1 MKAGSLRTRPGY
13 RWLIC
18 INSTLIM
25 FCAVGLI
32 ISAFSIYL
40 PYIRD
45 LNGFTA
51 TQTNLLLTFRTL
63 SQMVGILCISYY
75 YKKLSYRVGAAIA
88 LTVLAIGFTLY
99 GLANS
104 YAMYCVAAIICGLA
118 AGFSSSVGTM
128 AINEWFTKDK
138 ALATSICAAGT
149 GIASI
154 VMPVIVTTV
163 IENISLRAAFWMEG
177 AFVLLIAIFTLFA
190 LRSSPNQPAA
200 AEAPANQP
208 AEAPRKKGNFNIPLT
223 NALMLSA
230 GVALFGLAS
239 YGIMGGLAQLL
250 REAYSADVTSYLVT
264 GFGITMFVGKLVY
277 GRVTDRIGLLRA
289 NYIAFGALIV
299 GSLGLFLFYRSLPL
313 LILSLI
319 IIGFGMPLSTVTSP
333 LLATNFSAPGRYMN
347 VLKSFSF
354 IQTFGGFLVSYI
366 TGFFA
371 DLTGSNKLLFLI
383 LTVVGLAS
391 ALLVQLSTRKAL
403 SK

>member
-1 MKAGSLRTRPGY
+1 MKAGSLRNRPGY
-13 RWLIC
+13 KWLIC

-40 PYIRD
+40 PFIREA
-45 LNGFTA
+45 NGFTA
-51 TQTNLLLTFRTL
+51 TETNLLLTFRTL
-63 SQMVGILCISYY
+63 AQLVGILCISYY

-88 LTVLAIGFTLY
+88 LAVLAVGFTLY
-99 GLANS
+99 GLSSS
-104 YAMYCVAAIICGLA
+104 YTMYCISAVICGLA

-163 IENISLRAAFWMEG
+163 IEKVSLRAAFWMEG
-177 AFVLLIAIFTLFA
+177 AFVLLVAIFTLFA
-190 LRSSPNQPAA
+190 LRSNPNRPA
-200 AEAPANQP
+200 P
-208 AEAPRKKGNFNIPLT
+208 AEAPGQPVDAPRKKSNFNIPLPG
-223 NALMLSA
+223 ALMISA

-277 GRVTDRIGLLRA
+277 GRIADRIGLLRA
-289 NYIAFGALIV
+289 NYVAFGAMIV
-299 GSLGLFLFYRSLPL
+299 GSLGIFLFFRSLPL
-313 LILSLI
+313 LILSLV

-333 LLATNFSAPGRYMN
+333 LLATTFSAEGRYVN
-347 VLKSFSF
+347 VLKTFSF

-383 LTVVGLAS
+383 LVFVGLAS
-391 ALLVQLSTRKAL
+391 AFLVQIPTRKTL

>member
-1 MKAGSLRTRPGY
+1 MKAGSLRNRPGY

-18 INSTLIM
+18 INATLIM

-32 ISAFSIYL
+32 ISAFSIFL

-88 LTVLAIGFTLY
+88 LTVLAFGFALY
-99 GLANS
+99 GLADS
-104 YAMYCVAAIICGLA
+104 YAMYCTAAIICGLA
-118 AGFSSSVGTM
+118 AGFSSSVGSM
-128 AINEWFTKDK
+128 AINEWFVKDK

-154 VMPVIVTTV
+154 VMPVVVTAV
-163 IENISLRAAFWMEG
+163 VENFSLRAAFWMEG
-177 AFVLLIAIFTLFA
+177 AFILLIAVFTLFA
-190 LRSSPNQPAA
+190 LQKNPNQITSD
-200 AEAPANQP
+200 APANLP
-208 AEAPRKKGNFNIPLT
+208 ADAPRKKSNFNIPLT

-264 GFGITMFVGKLVY
+264 GFGITMFIGKLVY
-277 GRVTDRIGLLRA
+277 GRIADRIGLLRA
-289 NYIAFGALIV
+289 NYVAFGALIV

-313 LILSLI
+313 LILSII

-333 LLATNFSAPGRYMN
+333 LLATNFAAPGRYMN

-354 IQTFGGFLVSYI
+354 IQTFGGFLVSYV

-371 DLTGSNKLLFLI
+371 DLPGSNKLLFLI
-383 LTVVGLAS
+383 LTFVGLAS
-391 ALLVQLSTRKAL
+391 AFLVQLSTRKAL

>member
-1 MKAGSLRTRPGY
+1 MKVGSLTSRPGY

-18 INSTLIM
+18 ANATLIM

-75 YKKLSYRVGAAIA
+75 YRKLSYRVGAAIA
-88 LTVLAIGFTLY
+88 LAVLAFGFTLY
-99 GLANS
+99 GFANS
-104 YAMYCVAAIICGLA
+104 YTMYCVAAIVCGLA
-118 AGFSSSVGTM
+118 AGFGSSVSSM

-154 VMPVIVTTV
+154 VMPVIVTRV
-163 IENISLRAAFWMEG
+163 VESVSLRAAFWMEG
-177 AFVLLIAIFTLFA
+177 VFVLLIAIFTFFA
-190 LRSSPNQPAA
+190 LRSNPNQPAA
-200 AEAPANQP
+200 AEAPADRP
-208 AEAPRKKGNFNIPLT
+208 VEAPRKKGNYNIPPV
-223 NALMLSA
+223 NALMLCA

-264 GFGITMFVGKLVY
+264 GFGVTMFVGKLAY
-277 GRVTDRIGLLRA
+277 GRVADRIGLLRA
-289 NYIAFGALIV
+289 NYIAFAALIV
-299 GSLGLFLFYRSLPL
+299 GSLGMFLFFRSLPL
-313 LILSLI
+313 LILFLI
-319 IIGFGMPLSTVTSP
+319 IIGFAMPLSTVTSP
-333 LLATNFSAPGRYMN
+333 LLAANFSAPGRYMN
-347 VLKSFSF
+347 VLKTFSF

-383 LTVVGLAS
+383 LTFVGIGS
-391 ALLVQLSTRKAL
+391 ALTVQLSTRKAL